1 MNLLSDEV
9 DIEEELPDPDFVI
22 SLLSQMSKKK
32 APPKKEDKPS

>member
-9 DIEEELPDPDFVI
+9 DIEEDLPDPDSVI

-32 APPKKEDKPS
+32 TSPQKEDKPS